1 MKERLS
7 DSLNI
12 THLEASVNYT
22 IFHFKD
28 GSREMHSYT
37 LKKYENE
44 FSKTQAF
51 SRIHRRFL
59 VNRNFITSHNESEV
73 LLSCG
78 KRLPLARRRRG
89 DVLGS

>member
-1 MKERLS
+1 MKEHLS
-7 DSLNI
+7 NSFNI

-28 GSREMHSYT
+28 GHREIHAYT
-37 LKKYENE
+37 LKKYETD
-44 FSKTQAF
+44 FSSSKAF

-59 VNRNFITSHNESEV
+59 VNRQFIASHNESEV

-78 KRLPLARRRRG
+78 KRLPLARRRR
-89 DVLGS
+89 V